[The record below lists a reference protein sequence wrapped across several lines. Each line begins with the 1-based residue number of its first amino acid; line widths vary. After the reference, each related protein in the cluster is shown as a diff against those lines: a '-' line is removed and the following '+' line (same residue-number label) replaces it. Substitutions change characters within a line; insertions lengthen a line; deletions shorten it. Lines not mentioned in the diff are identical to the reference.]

1 MNAISIAMS
10 LELGKEHCPHD
21 QRLKDR
27 ILGKT
32 KEVYDALCKFATN
45 DALKKQVGI
54 WARLEYRQQ
63 WTAATVEDVDPSS
76 SMQRHKFYFEAKV
89 RSLEAIW
96 KRSCFRPRF
105 LDEDV
110 CSDLEGNPI
119 EHSEGRERTAE
130 DQKRHRPWTQRT

>member
-1 MNAISIAMS
+1 MNAISIATS

-32 KEVYDALCKFATN
+32 KEVYDALCECATN

-63 WTAATVEDVDPSS
+63 WTAATVEDVDPSP
-76 SMQRHKFYFEAKV
+76 SMQEHKGYFLA
-89 RSLEAIW
+89 R
-96 KRSCFRPRF
+96 
-105 LDEDV
+105 
-110 CSDLEGNPI
+110 
-119 EHSEGRERTAE
+119 
-130 DQKRHRPWTQRT
+130 